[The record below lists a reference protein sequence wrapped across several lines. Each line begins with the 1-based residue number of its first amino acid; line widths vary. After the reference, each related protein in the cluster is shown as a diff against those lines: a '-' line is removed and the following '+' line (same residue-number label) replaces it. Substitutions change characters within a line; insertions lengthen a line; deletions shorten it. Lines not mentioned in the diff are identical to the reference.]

1 MSCEPQTQKCSP
13 QYKQKKSSSICKKVI
28 YHDQVSL
35 SLKCKVGLTY
45 GNQSIYF
52 NTLTDQERKI
62 TSTWEEQRILISA
75 SHRAQNPILGRSQ
88 T

>member
-1 MSCEPQTQKCSP
+1 MDTVHSVAESDMTER
-13 QYKQKKSSSICKKVI
+13 
-28 YHDQVSL
+28 L
-35 SLKCKVGLTY
+35 SLHFTKCKVGLTY

-75 SHRAQNPILGRSQ
+75 SHHAQNPILDRLQ